1 MNFKG
6 LDLAGFKSFADRI
19 EIKFDDGIT
28 AIVGPNGCGKSN
40 IADAIRWV
48 LGEQSS
54 KTLRGSSMQDVIF
67 NGTEKRKSLS
77 YCEVT
82 MTFDNSD
89 RFFKYEFDEIAITRK
104 LYRSGESEY
113 LLNKAPCRLK
123 DITNLLYDSGLG
135 RDGYSIIGQD
145 QVGRILS
152 SKPEDR
158 RSIFEDAAGIS
169 KYKSRKI
176 EAERKLERTKDNILK
191 LQIVIDELDRQLGPM
206 RKQAEDAKK
215 FLELKEAL
223 KNLEINAYIYQ
234 YENAHDMKS
243 KISGKLT
250 AVNEE
255 LELRQAELTEVSEEY
270 SNSMTSIDAID
281 KTIERLHESI
291 LNLTVSLEKQVGE
304 ANVIKERVKFLK
316 EQNNK
321 LELDLTNYD
330 KLIEALSARLKD
342 RDESLQIS
350 NKTLQ
355 ELKKEEE
362 EITQKYLMIVDELNL
377 SEDEAESSQK
387 TMFDAL
393 DKLTNIK
400 SNSSRLEAEKEANKT
415 SLEEIKLRKETLKQR
430 IDENNKIKSEIL
442 QNLKEL
448 EQQNKEQQDTVLKSK
463 LFLQDKQDKI
473 AELESER
480 QNAATRIQVYEN
492 RKRILEEMQAE
503 HEGYAGSVKKL
514 LKESEKNAEFA
525 NKMVGVLASLIT
537 VPEKFETAI
546 ETALGNAL
554 QNIVTRNEYDAK
566 ELIDYLKRGEY
577 GRATFLPITSMRPR
591 NLNPEHRKI
600 LAYSGCFGIAKDL
613 ISYGS
618 DIENVI
624 SNLLGTTIIVDNL
637 ETAIAFAQNSHFE
650 YKIVTLDG
658 DVINPKGSM
667 TGGSRKSE
675 AVNLISR
682 DREIKTLTT
691 EIEKYRDLLKNGE
704 EKVKEEKEE
713 YINLSKQYEF
723 LAGKQKEVEVEIA
736 KEKEKLSNLETLIL
750 SFENEIITLEN
761 SEKLIKNKINLIT
774 NELKSIDELQMSVGA
789 NKEGA
794 NEAIAKRQNKFAEL
808 KAQREKLNAELT
820 EKRVKI
826 ASITSEIIA
835 TTQELERLDNQLC
848 ETQEKKCACEQELE
862 KNNETIDEAER
873 IVAVQIENVAS
884 AETKQKLEGLKEEQ
898 VKLDENKISLQQ
910 SLKGLDERRNHL
922 IEEINKINEKKLN
935 EEFKISKV
943 DTDIEAMQTK
953 IFEEYNLDYNACLE
967 FRDMAFEFNKGNSEI
982 NRIKRE
988 IAKLGYI
995 NVAAIEDSKLLAER
1009 YDNLSGQVDDLNK
1022 AQNELIDII
1031 NELST
1036 EMTNKFN
1043 TEFEKINDNFKTTF
1057 RELFGGGNAKLELIG
1072 SDNVLEAGV
1081 EIFAEP
1087 PGKKLQSNTLLSGG
1101 EKALTAIAIL
1111 FAILKLKPMPF
1122 CLLDEIE
1129 AALDEANVYRF
1140 AQYLRRF
1147 SKETQFIVIT
1157 HKKPTMELADSL
1169 YGVTME
1175 EKGVSRIVSVKLS
1188 DIKDFDKNE
1197 NSTAV

>member
-1 MNFKG
+1 MNFKQ

-19 EIKFDDGIT
+19 EIKFDDGVT

-82 MTFDNSD
+82 MIFDNVD
-89 RFFKYEFDEIAITRK
+89 RFFKYEFDEIAVTRK

-113 LLNKAPCRLK
+113 LLNKTPCRLK

-169 KYKSRKI
+169 KYKSRKV
-176 EAERKLERTKDNILK
+176 EAERKLERTKDNTLK
-191 LQIVIDELDRQLGPM
+191 LQLVIDEIERQLGPLK
-206 RKQAEDAKK
+206 KQSEDAKK
-215 FLELKEAL
+215 FLELKESL
-223 KNLEINAYIYQ
+223 RKLEINAYIYQ
-234 YENAHDMKS
+234 YENAHDMKA
-243 KISGKLT
+243 KIGGKLT
-250 AVNEE
+250 AITEE
-255 LELRQAELTEVSEEY
+255 LELRQAELAEVSEKY
-270 SNSMTSIDAID
+270 SNNMASIDAID
-281 KTIERLHESI
+281 KTVERLHESI

-304 ANVIKERVKFLK
+304 ANVVRERVKFLK

-321 LELDLTNYD
+321 LSLDLINYD
-330 KLIEALSARLKD
+330 KLVEVLETRLKD
-342 RDESLQIS
+342 RDESLRES
-350 NKTLQ
+350 NKAL
-355 ELKKEEE
+355 ENLKKEEE
-362 EITQKYLMIVDELNL
+362 EITQKYLMVIDELNL

-387 TMFDAL
+387 SMFDAF

-400 SNSSRLEAEKEANKT
+400 SNSSRLATEKKANEE
-415 SLEEIKLRKETLKQR
+415 SLNEIKLRKETLKSR
-430 IDENNKIKSEIL
+430 IKENEKLRDEIL
-442 QNLKEL
+442 ESLKEL
-448 EQQNKEQQDTVLKSK
+448 QKQNNEQKETVLKSR
-463 LFLQDKQDKI
+463 LYLQSKQEQISDF
-473 AELESER
+473 ESEK

-492 RKRILEEMQAE
+492 RKRMLEEMQAE

-514 LKESEKNAEFA
+514 LKESERNSEFR
-525 NKMVGVLASLIT
+525 NKMVGVLASLIS

-554 QNIVTRNEYDAK
+554 QNIVTKDEQDAK
-566 ELIDYLKRGEY
+566 ELINFLKQGGF
-577 GRATFLPITSMRPR
+577 GRATFLPISAMKIR
-591 NLNPEHRKI
+591 NFSSEDRRMLS
-600 LAYSGCFGIAKDL
+600 YSGCFGIARDL

-618 DIENVI
+618 EIESVI
-624 SNLLGTTIIVDNL
+624 SNLLGATVVVDNL
-637 ETAIAFAQNSHFE
+637 DTAISFAQNTRFE

-658 DVINPKGSM
+658 DIINPKGSM

-682 DREIKTLTT
+682 DREIKTLGA
-691 EIEKYRDLLKNGE
+691 EIEKFQNLLTNGE
-704 EKVKEEKEE
+704 AKIKSEKEE
-713 YINLSKQYEF
+713 YIKLSKQFEF
-723 LAGKQKEVEVEIA
+723 ISSKQKELEVELA
-736 KEKEKLSNLETLIL
+736 KENEKLSNLNSIVSSLEG
-750 SFENEIITLEN
+750 EISSLEN
-761 SEKLIKNKINLIT
+761 SEKIISNKILVIT
-774 NELKSIDELQMSVGA
+774 NELKRIDELELMVGA

-794 NEAIAKRQNKFAEL
+794 NEAIAKRQNKFIEL
-808 KAQREKLNAELT
+808 KEKREKFNTELT

-835 TTQELERLDNQLC
+835 TTQELERLDNQIVDLQNNKRTC
-848 ETQEKKCACEQELE
+848 EHELE
-862 KNNETIDEAER
+862 RNEQNIDESER
-873 IVAVQIENVAS
+873 LIAYQIENTIS
-884 AETKQKLEGLKEEQ
+884 AETKQKLENLKLEQ
-898 VKLDENKISLQQ
+898 SKLDENKNSLQQ
-910 SLKGLDERRNHL
+910 GLKELDERRLYL
-922 IEEINKINEKKLN
+922 IDEVNKVNEKKLN

-953 IFEEYNLDYNACLE
+953 ILEEYDLDYDSCLE
-967 FRDMAFEFNKGNSEI
+967 FRDMEFEFNKGNSEI
-982 NRIKRE
+982 NRIRRE
-988 IAKLGYI
+988 ISKLGYI
-995 NVAAIEDSKLLAER
+995 NVAAIEDSKLLGER
-1009 YDNLSGQVDDLNK
+1009 YNNLSSQIDDLNK
-1022 AQNELIDII
+1022 AQEELLQII
-1031 NELST
+1031 SELST
-1036 EMTNKFN
+1036 EMTNKFT
-1043 TEFEKINDNFKTTF
+1043 TEFDKINENFKITF
-1057 RELFGGGNAKLELIG
+1057 RELFGGGNARLELIG
-1072 SDNVLEAGV
+1072 NENILEAGV

-1175 EKGVSRIVSVKLS
+1175 EKGVSKIVSVRLS
-1188 DIKDFDKNE
+1188 DIRDFDE
-1197 NSTAV
+1197 SETTAI

>member
-1 MNFKG
+1 VNFKQ

-19 EIKFDDGIT
+19 EIKFDDGVT

-89 RFFKYEFDEIAITRK
+89 RFFKYEFDEIAVTRK

-113 LLNKAPCRLK
+113 LLNKTPCRLK

-176 EAERKLERTKDNILK
+176 EAERKLERTKDNTLK
-191 LQIVIDELDRQLGPM
+191 LQLVIDEIERQLGPLK
-206 RKQAEDAKK
+206 KQSEDAKK

-223 KNLEINAYIYQ
+223 RKLEINAYIYQ
-234 YENAHDMKS
+234 YENAYDMKA
-243 KISGKLT
+243 KIGGKLT
-250 AVNEE
+250 AITEE
-255 LELRQAELTEVSEEY
+255 LELRQAELAEVSENY
-270 SNSMTSIDAID
+270 TNNMVSIDAID
-281 KTIERLHESI
+281 KTVERLHESI
-291 LNLTVSLEKQVGE
+291 LNLTVSLEKQAGE
-304 ANVIKERVKFLK
+304 ANVVRERVKFLK

-321 LELDLTNYD
+321 LSLDLVNYD
-330 KLIEALSARLKD
+330 KLLEVLEARLKD
-342 RDESLQIS
+342 RDESLRES
-350 NKTLQ
+350 NKIL
-355 ELKKEEE
+355 ENLKKEEE
-362 EITQKYLMIVDELNL
+362 EITQKYLMVIDELNL

-387 TMFDAL
+387 SMFDAF

-400 SNSSRLEAEKEANKT
+400 SNSSRLATEKKANEE
-415 SLEEIKLRKETLKQR
+415 SLNEIKIRKETLKNR
-430 IDENNKIKSEIL
+430 IKEQEKVKSEIL
-442 QNLKEL
+442 ENLKEL
-448 EQQNKEQQDTVLKSK
+448 EKQNNEQKETVLKSK
-463 LFLQDKQDKI
+463 LYLQNKQEQI
-473 AELESER
+473 SELESER
-480 QNAATRIQVYEN
+480 QNATTRIQVYEN
-492 RKRILEEMQAE
+492 RKRMLEEMQAE

-514 LKESEKNAEFA
+514 LKESERNYEFR
-525 NKMVGVLASLIT
+525 NKMVGVLASLIS

-554 QNIVTRNEYDAK
+554 QNIVTKDEQDAK
-566 ELIDYLKRGEY
+566 ELINFLKQGGF
-577 GRATFLPITSMRPR
+577 GRATFLPISAMKTRGFSSEDRRM
-591 NLNPEHRKI
+591 LSH
-600 LAYSGCFGIAKDL
+600 SGCFGVAQDL

-618 DIENVI
+618 EIENVI
-624 SNLLGTTIIVDNL
+624 SNLLGATVVVDNL
-637 ETAIAFAQNSHFE
+637 DTAISFAQNTRFE

-682 DREIKTLTT
+682 DREIKTLGA
-691 EIEKYRDLLKNGE
+691 EIEKFQNLLTSGE
-704 EKVKEEKEE
+704 AKIKAEKEE
-713 YINLSKQYEF
+713 YIKISKQYEF
-723 LAGKQKEVEVEIA
+723 ISSKQKELEVELA
-736 KEKEKLSNLETLIL
+736 KENEKLSNLNSIIVSLEG
-750 SFENEIITLEN
+750 EISSLEN
-761 SEKLIKNKINLIT
+761 SEKIISNKILVIT
-774 NELKSIDELQMSVGA
+774 NELKSIDELELLVGA

-794 NEAIAKRQNKFAEL
+794 NEALANRQNKFTEL
-808 KAQREKLNAELT
+808 KEKREKFNTELT

-835 TTQELERLDNQLC
+835 TTQELERLDNQIVDL
-848 ETQEKKCACEQELE
+848 QNNKRACEHELE
-862 KNNETIDEAER
+862 RNEQNIDEAER
-873 IVAVQIENVAS
+873 LIAYQIENTISV
-884 AETKQKLEGLKEEQ
+884 ETKQKLESLKLEQ
-898 VKLDENKISLQQ
+898 SKLDENKNALQQ
-910 SLKGLDERRNHL
+910 SLKELDARRTYL
-922 IEEINKINEKKLN
+922 IEEVNKVNEKKLN
-935 EEFKISKV
+935 EEFRISKV

-953 IFEEYNLDYNACLE
+953 ILEEYDLDYNACLE
-967 FRDMAFEFNKGNSEI
+967 FRDMEFDFNKGTTEI

-988 IAKLGYI
+988 IGKLGYI
-995 NVAAIEDSKLLAER
+995 NVAAIEDSKILGER
-1009 YDNLSGQVDDLNK
+1009 YDNLSKQIEDLNK
-1022 AQNELIDII
+1022 AQDELLQII
-1031 NELST
+1031 SELST
-1036 EMTNKFN
+1036 EMTNKFT
-1043 TEFEKINDNFKTTF
+1043 TEFDKINENFKITF
-1057 RELFGGGNAKLELIG
+1057 RELFGGGNARLELIG

-1081 EIFAEP
+1081 EIYAEP
-1087 PGKKLQSNTLLSGG
+1087 PGKRLHSNTLLSGG

-1147 SKETQFIVIT
+1147 SKGTQFIVIT

-1175 EKGVSRIVSVKLS
+1175 EKGVSKIVSVRLS
-1188 DIKDFDKNE
+1188 DIKDFDQNE
-1197 NSTAV
+1197 TSAM